1 MPQEVFAAG
10 YPYFKKRARLFP
22 TLIGVC
28 LRRWSRP
35 PKVYLLM
42 SNKQS
47 HGGLGD
53 GGGGAV
59 LIQQMHVPPQQLA
72 VFARELNLSV
82 FESDK

>member
-1 MPQEVFAAG
+1 M
-10 YPYFKKRARLFP
+10 
-22 TLIGVC
+22 
-28 LRRWSRP
+28 
-35 PKVYLLM
+35 YLLM

>member
-1 MPQEVFAAG
+1 
-10 YPYFKKRARLFP
+10 
-22 TLIGVC
+22 
-28 LRRWSRP
+28 
-35 PKVYLLM
+35 M

-59 LIQQMHVPPQQLA
+59 LIQQMHVPPQQLP
-72 VFARELNLSV
+72 VCFARELKLSV